1 MTSGSRLRDARAPS
15 LRAKNA
21 RISSRAAIEG
31 WAGLVVGPSSRRQ
44 TISEQASEKRLLISF
59 MINFGVAFDLVLAK
73 GYVPPPWPK
82 RQRRK
87 W

>member
-1 MTSGSRLRDARAPS
+1 M
-15 LRAKNA
+15 
-21 RISSRAAIEG
+21 
-31 WAGLVVGPSSRRQ
+31 VGPSSHRR